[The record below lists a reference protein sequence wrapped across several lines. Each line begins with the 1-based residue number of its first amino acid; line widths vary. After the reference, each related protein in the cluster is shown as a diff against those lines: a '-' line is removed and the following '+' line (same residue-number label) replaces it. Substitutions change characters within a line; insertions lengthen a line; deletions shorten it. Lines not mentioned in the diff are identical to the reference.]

1 MLILFDLRWDCW
13 RIYVRFAISTCVL
26 QSARMSVHPDL
37 SPLCL
42 WISSP
47 LGILHLGLYGSHVG

>member
-13 RIYVRFAISTCVL
+13 RVYVRFAISTCVL

-47 LGILHLGLYGSHVG
+47 LGILHLGL